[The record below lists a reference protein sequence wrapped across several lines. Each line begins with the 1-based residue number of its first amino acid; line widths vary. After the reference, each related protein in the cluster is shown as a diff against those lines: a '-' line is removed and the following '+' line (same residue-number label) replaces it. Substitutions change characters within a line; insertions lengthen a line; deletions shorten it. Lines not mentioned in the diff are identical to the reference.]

1 MAWFPFAVIAMLG
14 SGANAI
20 FQKTHQYSAFA
31 EELKFFLV
39 FSLFFSALFTGIA
52 SLIIC
57 DNDKQKLV
65 LPKGQRIIKNIIVP
79 IGLGICVG
87 MLNFLNLSLSG
98 KLPSVILFP
107 IYNIGSMLLSSII
120 SSIIYKDKPTKRQ
133 SVGFVLGIVAI
144 FIVGVL

>member
-1 MAWFPFAVIAMLG
+1 
-14 SGANAI
+14 
-20 FQKTHQYSAFA
+20 
-31 EELKFFLV
+31 
-39 FSLFFSALFTGIA
+39 
-52 SLIIC
+52 
-57 DNDKQKLV
+57 
-65 LPKGQRIIKNIIVP
+65 
-79 IGLGICVG
+79 